1 MKYFKKIIGER
12 IYLSPMS
19 TEDIPQYTEWLNDLR
34 TTINLGFANQVL
46 SLEKEKEAF
55 ADLQKGRYNFAA
67 VRLADNQ
74 LLGNC
79 GLFDIDQINGTGTVG
94 LFIGDPVNRSQGY
107 GTEMLQL
114 ILDFG
119 FNILNLHNIKL
130 IVHAYNQAGVRCYFK
145 AGFKEIGR
153 RRECHTIAGKKYDE
167 IYMDILSSEYESIY
181 VKKVMGN

>member
-12 IYLSPMS
+12 LYLSPMS

-34 TTINLGFANQVL
+34 TVINLGFADQVL

-55 ADLQKGRYNFAA
+55 ENLQKGRYNFAV
-67 VRLADNQ
+67 VRLEDDQ
-74 LLGNC
+74 LIGNC
-79 GLFDIDQINGTGTVG
+79 GLFDVDQINRNGTVG
-94 LFIGDPVNRSQGY
+94 LFIGNPAERGKGY
-107 GTEMLQL
+107 GTEILQL

-119 FNILNLHNIKL
+119 FNIINLHNIML
-130 IVHAYNQAGVRCYFK
+130 VVSAYNEAGVRCYQK

-153 RRECHTIAGKKYDE
+153 RRECRTVAGRKYDE
-167 IYMDILSSEYESIY
+167 IYMDILSSELESVY